1 MNESRPKTPVSLY
14 LVVGLLAAFGALML
28 VRMILG
34 WLFSPVM
41 ILAVVAAVVAVLS
54 AMARRGNR

>member
-14 LVVGLLAAFGALML
+14 IVVGLLAAFGALML

-41 ILAVVAAVVAVLS
+41 ILAVVTAVDAVLS